1 MASVVRGLPSTFQI
15 WWPRANLSRRLTSA
29 TSGSANRIGART
41 VQSFRDLVS
50 CTPVRP
56 SYPSLLFLGCVGV
69 GLYGINPILSNP
81 IMASIPTL
89 LATGIPE
96 CVTPEIYPSRKT
108 RHPLRFIIPGLRSA
122 ADLVKTIEILI
133 DLVCVPENY
142 PEGPP
147 PF

>member
-1 MASVVRGLPSTFQI
+1 LH
-15 WWPRANLSRRLTSA
+15 
-29 TSGSANRIGART
+29 
-41 VQSFRDLVS
+41 
-50 CTPVRP
+50 
-56 SYPSLLFLGCVGV
+56 
-69 GLYGINPILSNP
+69 GIDPIFSKL
-81 IMASIPTL
+81 IVALIPTL
-89 LATGIPE
+89 SATGIPE